1 MIDLR
6 CISFTSTA
14 ASELIVAGCQRNM
27 YRIDVEKGDIT
38 ETLTQDPPVAY
49 TMMRRANQYIC
60 AAAHDGSIHLL
71 SSKTLSVVNSWKA
84 YAGSVNDMDARGD
97 YLLTCGWAQ
106 QQYHGLALE
115 RLVRVYD
122 LKAQKSVAPVTFW
135 SRCCFRA
142 HASKALFN
150 LHCSLADGSYPVH

>member
-6 CISFTSTA
+6 CISFTSPSGT
-14 ASELIVAGCQRNM
+14 ELVVAGCQHQM
-27 YRIDVEKGDIT
+27 YRVDVEKGTII
-38 ETLTQDPPVAY
+38 ETLTNDPVTTY

-71 SSKTLSVVNSWKA
+71 DSKTLSAVNSWKA

-106 QQYHGLALE
+106 QQYH
-115 RLVRVYD
+115 
-122 LKAQKSVAPVTFW
+122 
-135 SRCCFRA
+135 
-142 HASKALFN
+142 
-150 LHCSLADGSYPVH
+150 